1 VDLKDW
7 NDRYLAEAGEQ
18 AGTEPVALLVKTAE
32 RLAPGHALDL
42 ACGAG
47 RNALWLA
54 ERGWRVAAV
63 DGAEAAI
70 GILRRQASER
80 GLQIEARVADLEN
93 GGYAIEPESWDLI
106 VFSYYLQ
113 RDLFEPARRGVK
125 PGGLI
130 LAIVHITGAGEEPT
144 YKRLRPGELQG
155 YFAGWEIL
163 HAYEGQPNDAGHKYN
178 VSEIVARRPAKA
190 G

>member
-1 VDLKDW
+1 VDLKGW
-7 NDRYLAEAGEQ
+7 NERYLAQEGEH
-18 AGTEPVALLVKTAE
+18 AGTDPVALLVETAE
-32 RLAPGHALDL
+32 RLPPGRALDL

-70 GILRRQASER
+70 GILRRRASER
-80 GLQIEARVADLEN
+80 GLRIDARVADLEN

-130 LAIVHITGAGEEPT
+130 LAIVHITGPGEEPT
-144 YKRLRPGELQG
+144 FKRLRPGELKG
-155 YFAGWEIL
+155 YFAGWEVL
-163 HAYEGQPNDAGHKYN
+163 HEYEGQPKDPGHKYG
-178 VSEIVARRPAKA
+178 VSELVARRPA
-190 G
+190 